1 MKSPKTRGAKPL
13 LILLL
18 VFVLPVAVAKLVLS
32 LNLYHG
38 GVTNKGEL
46 LPPDT
51 NYARLAMT
59 NPMPKHW
66 QMIYLLPQDCA
77 KACQDRLYI
86 LHQSQIAL
94 GRDQHRVN
102 PIVLLQEDSDLAAL
116 DESTFSFTTAK
127 ASEAM
132 SQMLTQQEIIIVDP
146 LGSLVMRYQQVEE
159 EQAQIMLGKALIAD
173 LRKMLKLSRV
183 G

>member
-1 MKSPKTRGAKPL
+1 MRSPKSRGAKPL

-51 NYARLAMT
+51 NYARLAMA

-66 QMIYLLPQDCA
+66 QMI
-77 KACQDRLYI
+77 DRK
-86 LHQSQIAL
+86 S
-94 GRDQHRVN
+94 V
-102 PIVLLQEDSDLAAL
+102 V
-116 DESTFSFTTAK
+116 
-127 ASEAM
+127 
-132 SQMLTQQEIIIVDP
+132 
-146 LGSLVMRYQQVEE
+146 
-159 EQAQIMLGKALIAD
+159 
-173 LRKMLKLSRV
+173 
-183 G
+183 